1 MKIIRLPALK
11 VLIFTLAAMLLSA
24 CGASGE
30 SGPIKPKGNVIAGR
44 VTMEDGS
51 PLRGDIQDVVIGIS
65 GVSGAGQEVSYTP
78 VVKPD
83 GTYSQKV
90 AHGMYSFSS
99 NLFCY
104 VVIMYGDIEFH
115 LPLEHVGRKWSKRQ
129 DSEEGIVQDFVLKFT
144 GPTPY
149 GKSEGLNIGNATH
162 WYGLSIGMSASS
174 YREDIKQ
181 SVPMPPV
188 GTKLT
193 FTLKATGNGVDGRP
207 LAAPVTLERVW
218 QDRYTSVDLSDLM
231 PAPYEVTGTATLPDG
246 TTKRLL
252 FQGPGD
258 YPNYKPALSLPL
270 QSDRNKYWK
279 HLCSFVVDA

>member
-115 LPLEHVGRKWSKRQ
+115 LPLS
-129 DSEEGIVQDFVLKFT
+129 L
-144 GPTPY
+144 
-149 GKSEGLNIGNATH
+149 L
-162 WYGLSIGMSASS
+162 L
-174 YREDIKQ
+174 
-181 SVPMPPV
+181 
-188 GTKLT
+188 
-193 FTLKATGNGVDGRP
+193 DGRAP
-207 LAAPVTLERVW
+207 PPPPGDRYLIVCAHGVRSLGLTEQLRSMGYRDVYSLRGGLAA
-218 QDRYTSVDLSDLM
+218 LS
-231 PAPYEVTGTATLPDG
+231 P
-246 TTKRLL
+246 
-252 FQGPGD
+252 
-258 YPNYKPALSLPL
+258 
-270 QSDRNKYWK
+270 
-279 HLCSFVVDA
+279 

>member
-1 MKIIRLPALK
+1 MKTPTPGQYLQLDRFNLRSLLFGS
-11 VLIFTLAAMLLSA
+11 VLLLATA
-24 CGASGE
+24 CGGAAEDGTK
-30 SGPIKPKGNVIAGR
+30 PIKPKSNVIAGR

-51 PLRGDIQDVVIGIS
+51 PLRGDIQDVVISIS
-65 GVSGAGQEVSYTP
+65 GVSGAGEKVSYTP

-90 AHGMYSFSS
+90 AHGMYSFST

-104 VVIMYGDIEFH
+104 VVIMYGDIEFR
-115 LPLEHVGRKWSKRQ
+115 LPLEHVGRNWNKRQ

-162 WYGLSIGMSASS
+162 WYGLSIGMSAGT
-174 YREDIKQ
+174 YRNDINASAFKI
-181 SVPMPPV
+181 PA

-193 FTLKATGNGVDGRP
+193 FTLKATGNGIDGRP
-207 LAAPVTLERVW
+207 IPGPITLERVYK
-218 QDRYTSVDLSDLM
+218 DRYESLDLNDLM

-270 QSDRNKYWK
+270 QS
-279 HLCSFVVDA
+279 